1 MLGPGTGLTILFR
14 ALVEETR
21 GCVELVVDLG
31 HFARDWGEDVG
42 RGLDG
47 LDRTDLFWVVR
58 RGPGLAL
65 AHRG

>member
-47 LDRTDLFWVVR
+47 LDRSDLFWW
-58 RGPGLAL
+58 
-65 AHRG
+65 